1 MYYVEY
7 FRRREGMALD
17 EFRRRTTPLFR
28 EWSRRER
35 EDELIASLGRTW
47 RMGPD
52 PYILVWRCRGVER
65 IDEWNAIFSSSAVD
79 DIEKPILEAMETYRS
94 GFYREVIPAA
104 APLDSGFY
112 YFESHEPWDGAGE
125 SYGERAADV
134 GGSAVLVGAR
144 VGLLGPEPGGLAL
157 VAVPTLACCEHLQR
171 TVTPHS
177 REAGLFAPIGEEI
190 L

>member
-7 FRRREGMALD
+7 FRRREGVALD
-17 EFRRRTTPLFR
+17 EFHRRTTPLFR

-35 EDELIASLGRTW
+35 EDELIAGLGRTW

-52 PYILVWRCRGVER
+52 PYILVWRCRGIER
-65 IDEWNAIFSSSAVD
+65 IDEWDAIFSSSAVD

-94 GFYREVIPAA
+94 GFYREVIPAT

-112 YFESHEPWDGAGE
+112 YFESYEPWDGAAD
-125 SYGERAADV
+125 SYAARASKA
-134 GGSAVLVGAR
+134 GGSAVLAGAR
-144 VGLLGPEPGGLAL
+144 VGLLGPEPGGFAL
-157 VAVPTLACCEHLQR
+157 VAVPTLASSEQLQGSI
-171 TVTPHS
+171 TPHS
-177 REAGLFAPIGEEI
+177 REAGLYAPIGREI